1 MRRPCAA
8 RPPAAAPAL
17 RPCAPHDVL
26 SRLGDKWTILV
37 LASLAFAPER
47 RLRFSELKAGID
59 GISQR
64 MLTTTLRGLERDGL
78 ILRHVHP
85 EVPPRVEYELTAMGE
100 GLLEAMDGLVR
111 WVREN
116 WPQIEAA
123 RARYDGG
130 R

>member
-1 MRRPCAA
+1 MECTP
-8 RPPAAAPAL
+8 PPADAPVV

-26 SRLGDKWTILV
+26 SRLGDKWTVLV
-37 LASLAFAPER
+37 LASLAFAPGR
-47 RLRFSELKAGID
+47 RLRFSELKAGIE
-59 GISQR
+59 GVSQR

-78 ILRHVHP
+78 LVRHVYP
-85 EVPPRVEYELTAMGE
+85 EVPPRVEYELTAMGQ

-116 WPQIEAA
+116 WAQIEAA
-123 RARYDGG
+123 RERYDGG